1 MPNYTL
7 GNRTLKRRW
16 FDLFETLTEDTFI
29 EEGFSELTHKYSE
42 KHRHYHNINHIQECL
57 TTLDRINTHVSD
69 TFSLE
74 VSIWFHDVIY
84 DPKNSKNEKLS
95 AQFAKSFL
103 INTSI
108 DRKTIQRIE
117 HLINLTKHPSKPQ
130 KSDEKYLID
139 IDLMILGSNFEL
151 FREYEINIRKEYSF
165 VPYFLFK
172 KGRMKLLNAFLN
184 SQRIYHTD
192 YFFNNYEDQARINL
206 KTALSELICSS

>member
-1 MPNYTL
+1 
-7 GNRTLKRRW
+7 
-16 FDLFETLTEDTFI
+16 
-29 EEGFSELTHKYSE
+29 
-42 KHRHYHNINHIQECL
+42 
-57 TTLDRINTHVSD
+57 
-69 TFSLE
+69 
-74 VSIWFHDVIY
+74 
-84 DPKNSKNEKLS
+84 S

-165 VPYFLFK
+165 VPNFLFK
-172 KGRMKLLNAFLN
+172 KGRVKLLNAFLK

-192 YFFNNYEDQARINL
+192 YFFKNYEDQARINL
-206 KTALSELICSS
+206 KKALSELNDS